1 MVSTSHFKKGL
12 KILVKDQPYTIL
24 DFQHV
29 KPGKGNQFTR
39 TKLKHLVT
47 GAYRDLTVRSGEK
60 FNVPDVVYKDMS
72 FLYKDSEGFH
82 FMDTQSYE
90 QSVLSESA
98 LSGAVHFLKE
108 NLEVKVCFFKGQ
120 AAGVQLPKTVT
131 LKITDTT
138 PGHKGNTVTGATKA
152 ARVQTGHSLQVPL
165 HLKTGDRVKINTSDG
180 SYMERVKDG
189 DSSGD

>member
-1 MVSTSHFKKGL
+1 MVGTNHFKKGL
-12 KILVKDQPYTIL
+12 RLLYKSEPYVIVE
-24 DFQHV
+24 FQHV
-29 KPGKGNQFTR
+29 KPGKGNQFTKTR
-39 TKLKHLVT
+39 LKSLLT
-47 GAYRDLTVRSGEK
+47 GSYVDLTIRSGEK
-60 FNVPDVVYKDMS
+60 FEEPDVDYKDMS

-108 NLEVKVCFFKGQ
+108 NMEIKVCFFKGQ
-120 AAGVQLPKTVT
+120 AVGVQLPKTVT

-152 ARVQTGHSLQVPL
+152 AVVQTGYSLQVPL
-165 HLKTGDRVKINTSDG
+165 HLKTGDRVKVNTSDG